1 MKVHTK
7 VKELLIL
14 DFTWPRPSQHLL
26 LLAIATK
33 QLNVR
38 QPQTAHLLVKVVI
51 TVQEQLQGPMII
63 ELRYSVVT
71 IDSVVV
77 AVLVLN
83 EFFKHRYITLE
94 KLQVLQVQLFSAQS
108 IQV

>member
-1 MKVHTK
+1 
-7 VKELLIL
+7 
-14 DFTWPRPSQHLL
+14 
-26 LLAIATK
+26 
-33 QLNVR
+33 
-38 QPQTAHLLVKVVI
+38 
-51 TVQEQLQGPMII
+51 MII

-71 IDSVVV
+71 IDSVV
-77 AVLVLN
+77 AAILVLN

>member
-1 MKVHTK
+1 
-7 VKELLIL
+7 
-14 DFTWPRPSQHLL
+14 
-26 LLAIATK
+26 
-33 QLNVR
+33 
-38 QPQTAHLLVKVVI
+38 
-51 TVQEQLQGPMII
+51 MII

>member
-26 LLAIATK
+26 LAIATK
-33 QLNVR
+33 QLNAR
-38 QPQTAHLLVKVVI
+38 QPQTAHEPVKVVI

-71 IDSVVV
+71 IDSVV
-77 AVLVLN
+77 AAILVLN